1 MGYVGTIGVIHD
13 MDTVIR
19 AAKLLEDDPDIG
31 IVLVGEGSQS
41 NQLRRIIQDLS
52 PNNVYWLGNR
62 PHDCIPAYLSQ
73 LDVGLNPVNDTPVFE
88 SILTVKF
95 FEYLAC
101 GRTCNQLC
109 EGYYPRGWGCQSG
122 GPDRRARQSGSPGGG
137 HPAIKHDAS
146 PAARACQPMPDPL
159 LRNTS
164 DRKMWARRLA
174 EALEENQTA
183 SDLNPDS
190 EARTTPSPT
199 NTMYKW

>member
-1 MGYVGTIGVIHD
+1 
-13 MDTVIR
+13 
-19 AAKLLEDDPDIG
+19 
-31 IVLVGEGSQS
+31 
-41 NQLRRIIQDLS
+41 
-52 PNNVYWLGNR
+52 VYWLGNR

-101 GRTCNQLC
+101 GVPVINCARGIIREVGDASRAALTVEPGNPEALAAAIRQLKHD
-109 EGYYPRGWGCQSG
+109 PAL
-122 GPDRRARQSGSPGGG
+122 RARLS
-137 HPAIKHDAS
+137 AN
-146 PAARACQPMPDPL
+146 ARPFVEEHF
-159 LRNTS
+159 

-190 EARTTPSPT
+190 ESRTTPSPT